1 MQKKTMEM
9 GGLLQQLVDKMEE
22 AMVCAEKQ
30 ANQSAH
36 ALSTITGDFTAEV
49 QKVARMELD
58 IMQRHGREASQRA
71 AAAAVSGKRSRDKI
85 AALLSSGHH

>member
-1 MQKKTMEM
+1 MEM

-49 QKVARMELD
+49 QKVPPAKP
-58 IMQRHGREASQRA
+58 S
-71 AAAAVSGKRSRDKI
+71 SRI
-85 AALLSSGHH
+85 ALRLCADH